1 MIENPSAGRLQS
13 YCSLPQMRFSYGIK
27 DGDYMLFILKC
38 LMTAINI
45 IMILVYLYASGENPN
60 RNSAVGSLFVELT
73 FICNTML
80 IWSRG

>member
-1 MIENPSAGRLQS
+1 
-13 YCSLPQMRFSYGIK
+13 
-27 DGDYMLFILKC
+27 MLFILKC
-38 LMTAINI
+38 MMTGINI

-60 RNSAVGSLFVELT
+60 KNTAVGSLFVELT